1 MSEVKMLLELV
12 KVYPIS
18 EIDKRMEIVYT
29 LLGNTRGQ
37 KHGTMRL
44 VPKLLVHQIL
54 IHSYLNHFKFVKN
67 P

>member
-12 KVYPIS
+12 KVYPLS

-29 LLGNTRGQ
+29 LLGNTKGQ
-37 KHGTMRL
+37 KHGTMRF
-44 VPKLLVHQIL
+44 VPKLLIHQIL
-54 IHSYLNHFKFVKN
+54 IHSCLIHFKFDKN